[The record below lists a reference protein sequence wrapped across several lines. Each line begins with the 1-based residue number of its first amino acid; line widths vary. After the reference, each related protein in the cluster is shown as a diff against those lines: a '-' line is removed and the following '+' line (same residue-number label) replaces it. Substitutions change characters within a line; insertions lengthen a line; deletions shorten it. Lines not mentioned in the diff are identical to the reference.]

1 MAALTVLIVL
11 LLTFRFLTT
20 LPPPNLSNLV
30 AVGTVWAGLMVPV
43 VDGSPVSVA
52 VR

>member
-20 LPPPNLSNLV
+20 VPPPNISDLRR
-30 AVGTVWAGLMVPV
+30 T
-43 VDGSPVSVA
+43 
-52 VR
+52 RC

>member
-20 LPPPNLSNLV
+20 LPPPKLSNLRR
-30 AVGTVWAGLMVPV
+30 T
-43 VDGSPVSVA
+43 
-52 VR
+52 RC

>member
-20 LPPPNLSNLV
+20 LPPNLSNLV